1 MSYTVNS
8 LPTWLDVV
16 QRARQ
21 EMGVAGV
28 GPATVIAQQGELKRV
43 VDWVCTAYEEIC
55 KEQDWGW
62 LYTTI
67 TATLNPGGREYNPR
81 TDWATPNGGPVWVGM
96 WDLLSFKL
104 NSVAVG
110 VTDQQFLT
118 FWPWDKFSNT
128 YNIRAPQTIRPYV
141 FTIRPNGHIMFQ
153 TLMDVPYALTAD
165 VYLAKDAPA
174 TDTAVPLLPDE
185 FRMLIVW
192 EAVKLYAGFEG
203 DGALLAHATGNARKL
218 RAEMEDAWL
227 PEEEAPA
234 PLM

>member
-1 MSYTVNS
+1 
-8 LPTWLDVV
+8 
-16 QRARQ
+16 
-21 EMGVAGV
+21 
-28 GPATVIAQQGELKRV
+28 
-43 VDWVCTAYEEIC
+43 
-55 KEQDWGW
+55 
-62 LYTTI
+62 
-67 TATLNPGGREYNPR
+67 
-81 TDWATPNGGPVWVGM
+81 M

-104 NSVAVG
+104 NSVSVG

-118 FWPWDKFSNT
+118 FWPWDKFSST
-128 YNIRAPQTIRPYV
+128 YNIRAPQTIRPYI

-153 TLMDVPYALTAD
+153 TLMDVPYTLTAD
-165 VYLAKDAPA
+165 VYLAKDTPA

-203 DGALLAHATGNARKL
+203 DGALLGHATTNARKL

-234 PLM
+234 PLV